1 MSISPDGDR
10 TVAVE
15 LGGNW
20 LERTNAT
27 SFLSAS
33 SRSLFNSGNVA
44 TSS

>member
-10 TVAVE
+10 TIAVE

-20 LERTNAT
+20 LARTRAAN
-27 SFLSAS
+27 FLSVS
-33 SRSLFNSGNVA
+33 SRSLVNSGNVA